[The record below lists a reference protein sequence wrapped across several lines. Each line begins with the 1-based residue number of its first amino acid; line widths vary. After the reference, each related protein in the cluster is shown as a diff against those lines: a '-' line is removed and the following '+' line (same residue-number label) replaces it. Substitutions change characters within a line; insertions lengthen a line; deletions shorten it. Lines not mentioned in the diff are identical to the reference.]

1 MKKIKIGSVEV
12 LAYIGT
18 FIWVMVMFLRGSN
31 LSFNNV
37 SLLLLGILPNL
48 GAAWLATLFGKWIV
62 IYILKQ
68 DITIKM
74 HLFICIGVFVLAFAS
89 EIVHDLFLNSPFDIY
104 DVIITAIAQLAMF
117 FVPILTKDKYF
128 SNYN

>member
-89 EIVHDLFLNSPFDIY
+89 EIMHDLFLNSPFDIY

>member
-12 LAYIGT
+12 LGYIGN

-48 GAAWLATLFGKWIV
+48 GAAWAVTMFGKWIV

-68 DITIKM
+68 DITIKW

-104 DVIITAIAQLAMF
+104 DVIITAIAQLVIF
-117 FVPILTKDKYF
+117 FVPVLIKDKYF